1 MSQSDAMN
9 GVDRKFDPAEVAT
22 KDEALCLQ
30 TALDPLNTPKAD
42 GETAASQA
50 APSLESALARY
61 IIDLGLD
68 QGVNLMT
75 EVRRFERGIIERA
88 LELTKGNQ
96 KRAAKLLG
104 LHSSTLHAKIK
115 KFGLNASQRK
125 NARR

>member
-9 GVDRKFDPAEVAT
+9 GVDSKFDPAEVAT
-22 KDEALCLQ
+22 KDEALCLP
-30 TALDPLNTPKAD
+30 TTLDALNTSEAD
-42 GETAASQA
+42 VETAASQA
-50 APSLESALARY
+50 APSLEPALARY
-61 IIDLGLD
+61 TFDLGLD

-75 EVRRFERGIIERA
+75 EVRRFERWIIERA
-88 LELTKGNQ
+88 LELTGGNQ

-115 KFGLNASQRK
+115 KFGLNMSQRK

>member
-9 GVDRKFDPAEVAT
+9 GVDSKFDPAEVAT
-22 KDEALCLQ
+22 KDEALCLP
-30 TALDPLNTPKAD
+30 TTLDALNTSEAG
-42 GETAASQA
+42 GETAVSPP
-50 APSLESALARY
+50 APSLEPTLARY
-61 IIDLGLD
+61 TFDLGLD
-68 QGVNLMT
+68 QGVNLKT
-75 EVRRFERGIIERA
+75 EVRRFERWIIERA
-88 LELTKGNQ
+88 LELTEGNQ